1 MSGGAPPTSGIPQA
15 PSSSS
20 LSSGLPPPPPPP
32 KILLAKPAG
41 GAAAG
46 QRLGRED
53 DPSAVVH
60 RSRNAQQPGSL
71 NLLSESWEFHTE
83 RILPFLTENTDFTV
97 IGIIGPPGVGKS
109 TIMNELYGFDGS
121 SPGML
126 PPFATQSD
134 ESRAMAKHCTVGIEL
149 RVSSERLILLDAQP
163 IFSPSIL
170 VDMMKPDGSSAI
182 PVLTGESLPA
192 DLAHELMGIQ
202 TILAGCV
209 SSICLQ
215 CFDGRLRRDSRLQC
229 VAAYAYGTH
238 SISNHHGSSGVG
250 SNSIFLQ
257 VNFWQ
262 SKLSNSNVFLATV
275 CNALLVV
282 SDGIHE
288 FSMWLF
294 IMVVLEWVALGS
306 YCLYWVDLLKHG
318 IPEPSL
324 LNSALEKEVRGNL
337 LATSEYLSAALVFVH
352 SKLQNQDLSHLNG
365 PLLRKALLQF
375 FHSSSFRI
383 NKSGTSSLNSTAK
396 DSVSEHPDVFL
407 LPAREKNLQKPKPQ
421 FESYFS
427 AVGKLRDQVL
437 SMNGHPFGRN
447 ISEREWLRNSA
458 KIWEL
463 IKKSPIIS
471 EYCRTLQGSGLFR
484 K

>member
-202 TILAGCV
+202 LG
-209 SSICLQ
+209 
-215 CFDGRLRRDSRLQC
+215 
-229 VAAYAYGTH
+229 
-238 SISNHHGSSGVG
+238 
-250 SNSIFLQ
+250 
-257 VNFWQ
+257 
-262 SKLSNSNVFLATV
+262 VFLASV
-275 CNALLVV
+275 CNVLMVV
-282 SDGIHE
+282 SEGIHD
-288 FSMWLF
+288 FSVWQLMLTQ
-294 IMVVLEWVALGS
+294 
-306 YCLYWVDLLKHG
+306 VDLLKHG

>member
-202 TILAGCV
+202 LG
-209 SSICLQ
+209 
-215 CFDGRLRRDSRLQC
+215 
-229 VAAYAYGTH
+229 
-238 SISNHHGSSGVG
+238 
-250 SNSIFLQ
+250 
-257 VNFWQ
+257 
-262 SKLSNSNVFLATV
+262 VFLASV
-275 CNALLVV
+275 CNVLLVV
-282 SDGIHE
+282 SEGIHD
-288 FSMWLF
+288 FSVWQLMLTQ
-294 IMVVLEWVALGS
+294 
-306 YCLYWVDLLKHG
+306 VDLLKHG

-324 LNSALEKEVRGNL
+324 LNSALEKEARGNL

-365 PLLRKALLQF
+365 SLLRKALLQF

-463 IKKSPIIS
+463 IKKSPTIS

>member
-202 TILAGCV
+202 LG
-209 SSICLQ
+209 
-215 CFDGRLRRDSRLQC
+215 
-229 VAAYAYGTH
+229 
-238 SISNHHGSSGVG
+238 
-250 SNSIFLQ
+250 
-257 VNFWQ
+257 
-262 SKLSNSNVFLATV
+262 VFLASV
-275 CNALLVV
+275 CNVLMVV
-282 SDGIHE
+282 SEGIHD
-288 FSMWLF
+288 FSVWQLMLT
-294 IMVVLEWVALGS
+294 
-306 YCLYWVDLLKHG
+306 VDLLKHG